1 MRRVESPKKEQQMM
15 RTLKVVTGMAAML
28 MLVAPAFGQGEKEGQ
43 GQAVVTILPK
53 HAGDT
58 APNLSAQ
65 DIKLKVDGK
74 DANVSNLVALR
85 GAHDNLEMV
94 VLIDGGARSSL
105 GNQLDELSK
114 FIISLPPNARVAV
127 AYMEFGRAVF
137 QSQLTTDH
145 AAAARGL
152 HLPAGIPGSNGS
164 PYFCIS
170 DLAKRW
176 PQGDGTARREVL
188 MVTDGVDE
196 YNRRYDPEDPYV
208 QAAANDAVRAGL
220 VVYAI
225 YFRNQGR
232 ADNTRYENNAGQNL
246 ILQVTDATGGKSF
259 WEGTGNPVSFDPFL
273 EELGRRLRNQYEL
286 SFLAHSNGKPT
297 IQTLKLKVSAPGTE
311 IDSPHQVLVA
321 RPGLAQN

>member
-1 MRRVESPKKEQQMM
+1 M
-15 RTLKVVTGMAAML
+15 RTLRAAMGLAAALL
-28 MLVAPAFGQGEKEGQ
+28 MTVAPAFGQGEKEGQ

-53 HAGDT
+53 HDGGEV
-58 APNLSAQ
+58 PNISAQ
-65 DIKLKVDGK
+65 DVKLKIDGK
-74 DANVSNLVALR
+74 DASVSNLVALR

-94 VLIDGGARSSL
+94 VLIDGSARSSL

-114 FIISLPPNARVAV
+114 FITSLPPNARVAV
-127 AYMEFGRAVF
+127 AYMEYGRSVLQAPF
-137 QSQLTTDH
+137 STDH
-145 AAAARGL
+145 AQVARGL
-152 HLPAGIPGSNGS
+152 HLPSGVRGSNSS

-170 DLAKRW
+170 DLAKNW

-188 MVTDGVDE
+188 MITDGVDE
-196 YNRRYDPEDPYV
+196 YNRRYDPDDPYV

-232 ADNTRYENNAGQNL
+232 ADNTLYENNAGQNL

-259 WEGTGNPVSFDPFL
+259 WEGTGNPVSFDPYL
-273 EELGRRLRNQYEL
+273 EELSRRLKNQYEL
-286 SFLAHSNGKPT
+286 SFLTRSNGKPT
-297 IQTLKLKVSAPGTE
+297 IQNLKLKINAPGTE

-321 RPGLAQN
+321 RPGVAQN